1 MDPLLEPFQLGPISL
16 KNRIITTAHAPLGFT
31 KDGLVNERYARYQEE
46 KAAGGIGLVMFGG
59 SSHVAPDAAS
69 FFDGLNAGDPRIVE
83 GYAELARRIH
93 RHGSKAIVQISHLGR
108 RADARS
114 EWLPTVGPSPVRERA
129 HRSFPKEMEDFDFPR
144 ILDAYARAARYAKDG
159 GLDGIEIMAMSG
171 HLPDSFLAPRANHR
185 TDEYGGSLPNRAR
198 FLLEV
203 MQAVRSEVG
212 EDYTVGIRMPGD
224 ESSAEGLSSDEC
236 LEIARY
242 LSGTGLFDFFDIAYG
257 SGYTQRELGDQI
269 PSSGTELG
277 LHLPLA
283 GAVRAAV
290 SEPVIHANRIADL
303 ATARYAL
310 REGFVDLVGM
320 TRAHIADPNIVLKL
334 MSGNETRI
342 RPCVGASHCLSGVEM
357 LCIHNPATGR
367 ETVIPQLV
375 TPAPAGGKKVVIVG
389 GGPAGLEAAR
399 VCAERGHSVVLHE
412 AASDLGGQVLP
423 MTRVKRQSEKRSITE
438 WLASEAKI
446 AGAQLIVNSY
456 VDEEDILASDADV
469 VIIATGGQ
477 PNQELP
483 EGGGELT
490 LSLIDALDRPAPSG
504 KSIIVYDD
512 HGGED
517 ALVAAEHLASGSGNT
532 IEIVT
537 VDEAIGHDVGHT
549 IIPGYKRRLMTAG
562 VTVIPDTE
570 VLSAK
575 KESGRIHLTTRN
587 MFTDEVAE
595 RSADLVVVDQ
605 GTLPLDDVY
614 LALKPHSRNN
624 GAVDQEAFIRGD
636 AQPELRE
643 APGAFALYR
652 IGDAQG
658 YRGIHAAIFDARRLC
673 MNL

>member
-16 KNRIITTAHAPLGFT
+16 KNRIITTAHAPLGLT
-31 KDGLVNERYARYQEE
+31 KTGMVNDRYAAYQEE

-69 FFDGLNAGDPRIVE
+69 FFDGLNAGNPGIVE
-83 GYAELARRIH
+83 GYAELSRRIH
-93 RHGSKAIVQISHLGR
+93 KHGSKAIVQISHLGR
-108 RADARS
+108 RADPHTD
-114 EWLPTVGPSPVRERA
+114 WLPTIAPSPIRERA
-129 HRSFPKEMEDFDFPR
+129 HRSFPKEMEDFDFQR
-144 ILDAYARAARYAKDG
+144 VLDAYARAARYAKQG
-159 GLDGIEIMAMSG
+159 GLDGLQIMAMSG
-171 HLPDSFLAPRANHR
+171 HLPDTFLAPRANHR

-203 MQAVRSEVG
+203 MQAIRAEVG
-212 EDYTVGIRMPGD
+212 EDYPVGIRMPGD
-224 ESSAEGLSSDEC
+224 ESSAEGLSTDEC

-242 LSGTGLFDFFDIAYG
+242 LSQTGLFDFFDIAYG

-283 GAVRAAV
+283 GAVRAAITQ
-290 SEPVIHANRIADL
+290 PVIHANRIADL

-320 TRAHIADPNIVLKL
+320 TRAHIADPNIVNKL
-334 MSGNETRI
+334 MAGQETRI

-367 ETVIPQLV
+367 ETVFPQLV
-375 TPAPAGGKKVVIVG
+375 TPAPAGGKKVVIIG

-399 VCAERGHSVVLHE
+399 VSAERGHSVVLHE
-412 AASDLGGQVLP
+412 AASELGGQVLP

-438 WLASEAKI
+438 WIASEAKI

-456 VDEEDILASDADV
+456 LDEDDILALDADV

-477 PNQELP
+477 PNQDLP
-483 EGGGELT
+483 QGGGELT
-490 LSLIDALDRPAPSG
+490 LSVIDVMDRPAPMG
-504 KSIIVYDD
+504 KSILIYDD
-512 HGGED
+512 HGAED
-517 ALVAAEHLASGSGNT
+517 ALVAAEYLAAGSGNT

-537 VDEAIGHDVGHT
+537 VDEAIGHEVGHT
-549 IIPGYKRRLMTAG
+549 IIPGYKRRLFQAG
-562 VTVIPDTE
+562 VSVVPDTE
-570 VLSAK
+570 VLGAK
-575 KESGRIHLTTRN
+575 RANGRLTVTTRN
-587 MFTDEVAE
+587 MFTDEIGE
-595 RSADLVVVDQ
+595 RSADVVVVDQ
-605 GTLPLDDVY
+605 GSLALDDVY

-624 GAVDQEAFIRGD
+624 GAIDQEAFLRGE
-636 AQPELRE
+636 AQPDHSAAE
-643 APGAFALYR
+643 GKFDLYR
-652 IGDAQG
+652 IGDAQA